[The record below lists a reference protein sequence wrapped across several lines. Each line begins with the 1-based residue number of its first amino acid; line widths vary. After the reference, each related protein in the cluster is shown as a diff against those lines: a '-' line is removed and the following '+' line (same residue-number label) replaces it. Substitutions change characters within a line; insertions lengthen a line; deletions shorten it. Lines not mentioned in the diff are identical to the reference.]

1 MRFASLTVEAPR
13 LSLYDSVTRHGAM
26 EKLVVREAKLGQER
40 KYWRFRFDRW
50 YGGIVTADAVGCG
63 LVCKYCWVSD
73 VVMFQPAEVG
83 KFYGADVVAKIL
95 VKMAKKRNL
104 KQLRVSGGEPTMG
117 KQHLLQLLDS
127 LEGQSLLFIL
137 ETNGILIGDDSQ
149 YAEDLSKYGFLH
161 VRVSLKGCDER
172 EFALLTGAKP
182 EGFTLQLKALQ
193 NLLEEGVS
201 CHPAIM
207 ISFSTKENL
216 QRLAERLRII
226 SPSLAGE
233 LELEELIL
241 YPNVRRKIEDYRL
254 KYYSAYTPAGVPKE
268 RI

>member
-1 MRFASLTVEAPR
+1 MS
-13 LSLYDSVTRHGAM
+13 SYDPVTRHRAM

-73 VVMFQPAEVG
+73 AVMFQPAKVG
-83 KFYGADVVAKIL
+83 RFYGADVVAKIL

-104 KQLRVSGGEPTMG
+104 KRLRVSGGEPTIG
-117 KQHLLQLLDS
+117 KRHLLQLLDS

-137 ETNGILIGDDSQ
+137 ETNGILIGDDPH

-193 NLLEEGVS
+193 NLLEKNVS
-201 CHPAIM
+201 CHPAVM
-207 ISFSTKENL
+207 ISFSTKESVQRLVERLKIINP
-216 QRLAERLRII
+216 RLAE
-226 SPSLAGE
+226 E
-233 LELEELIL
+233 LEFEELIL
-241 YPNVRRKIEDYRL
+241 YPKVRRKIEGYRL
-254 KYYSAYTPAGVPKE
+254 KYYSAYTPKGVPKE